1 MSARKLAVFDL
12 DGTLLN
18 TIGDLAVACN
28 HMLALRSMEG
38 HTYEEYC
45 GFVGNGITRLVE
57 RAIPEGLR
65 TVEYIAAAR
74 RDFLEYYFDHI
85 DIHTHPYE
93 GVHALLRRLSAAG
106 VMLAVASNKFDAG
119 TKRLIERF
127 FPDVPFVAVYGNRE
141 GFPLKPDAALL
152 QTIIAECG
160 GDASQC
166 WMVGDSGVDMQTA
179 HAAGARSIGVSWGF
193 RSREE
198 LSENG
203 AGVIADTV
211 DEVFSAIVY

>member
-1 MSARKLAVFDL
+1 MSARRLAVFDL

-28 HMLALRSMEG
+28 HMLALRSLAG

-57 RAIPEGLR
+57 RAIPEHLR
-65 TVEYIAAAR
+65 TAEYIAAAR
-74 RDFLEYYFDHI
+74 RDFVDFYFEHI
-85 DIHTHPYE
+85 DTHTRPYD
-93 GVHALLRRLSAAG
+93 GVHDLLRRLAAAD

-119 TKRLIERF
+119 TKRLIESF
-127 FPDVPFVAVYGNRE
+127 FSDIPFVAVYGNRD

-152 QTIIAECG
+152 HAIIAECG
-160 GDASQC
+160 GEPSLC
-166 WMVGDSGVDMQTA
+166 WMVGDSGVDIQTA
-179 HAAGARSIGVSWGF
+179 HAAGVHSIGVSWGF

-198 LSENG
+198 LIENG
-203 AGVIADTV
+203 ADLIADTAN
-211 DEVFSAIVY
+211 EVFDAILR